1 MWLLHRFA
9 AIFFQEFTSKIH
21 MDLKWQ
27 LSYFFWHWFLSLL
40 FFFPS
45 SDQSDVKND
54 ESNSSS
60 IIFAEYT
67 SEEEKSL
74 ESGIENQ
81 NNRLVNYTTKLL
93 TRDANEFES
102 SIEFQGN
109 GLSGLSSRSVEIH
122 PPRRLNSGLEE
133 NFTSTEESSE
143 ENLNLLGMTEVVD
156 FPGTYQF
163 DVYP

>member
-9 AIFFQEFTSKIH
+9 AIFFRSLPVRLIRIWNDSWVTFFDI
-21 MDLKWQ
+21 DFY
-27 LSYFFWHWFLSLL
+27 SYC

-60 IIFAEYT
+60 IIFAKYT

-109 GLSGLSSRSVEIH
+109 GLSALSSRSVEIH